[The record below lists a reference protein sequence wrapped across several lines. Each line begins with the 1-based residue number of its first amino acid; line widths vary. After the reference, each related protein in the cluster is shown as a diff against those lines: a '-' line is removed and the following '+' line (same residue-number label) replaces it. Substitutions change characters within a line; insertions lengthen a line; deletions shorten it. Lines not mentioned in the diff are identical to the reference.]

1 VFTDSSYESTAQWEK
16 LSDFQ
21 RGQIFGARL
30 AGASVTETVTLLGNP
45 ERPFARL

>member
-16 LSDFQ
+16 SDFQ
-21 RGQIFGARL
+21 RGQTFGARL